1 MNVRM
6 DRFARL
12 AAQGEKLVDAHEAAY
27 GKRNGKRKSQ
37 VEEASKLAAKPDV
50 RAAIEEYAAQ
60 QMPIG
65 GLRECRER
73 MLANIQH
80 LAYYAK
86 DERVRFA
93 ASTHLQQYADEREKL
108 EETRRLRQG
117 ALTIDGL
124 IHEIRQLDA
133 PEPTVE
139 LEAVEEAAAPPV
151 QGGEE
156 PS

>member
-1 MNVRM
+1 MTVNQRN
-6 DRFARL
+6 FARY
-12 AAQGEKLVDAHEAAY
+12 AAQGRALVEAHDLAY
-27 GKRNGKRKSQ
+27 GKGNSTRKTKH
-37 VEEASKLAAKPDV
+37 ENASKLAKRPEV
-50 RAAIEEYAAQ
+50 QAAIAEFEEQLAPITDLRAVREEMLRNIRTLAQ
-60 QMPIG
+60 ASPDQ
-65 GLRECRER
+65 
-73 MLANIQH
+73 
-80 LAYYAK
+80 
-86 DERVRFA
+86 RVRLA
-93 ASTHLQQYADEREKL
+93 ASIHLQQYADQREKL